1 MQLLCGEHE
10 VEPVWPHRT
19 VEEESAN
26 SYVVLSNESTG
37 GRYIYPPDA
46 IKPGCGPVKLRIV
59 ATKKEDE
66 VLEKLI
72 DDKVVQRIWEDYEPY
87 RAIEKSN

>member
-1 MQLLCGEHE
+1 V

-19 VEEESAN
+19 LEEGGGN
-26 SYVVLSNESTG
+26 WNVVISNESTG
-37 GRYIYPPDA
+37 GRYVYRSDA

-66 VLEKLI
+66 VLERVL
-72 DDKVVQRIWEDYEPY
+72 DEKVVQRIWEDYEPY
-87 RAIEKSN
+87 REKEKTSE